1 MKTYF
6 FLCILSLLS
15 LSNALSFN
23 MSSCPA
29 YYELQSE
36 SVARNFDIAKFPGT
50 YYEVLFHDYT
60 QFPTCLSL
68 SCVRSQKAMVHLDDN
83 QAQIVDTFT
92 IGCFGAP
99 FSLPLYFN
107 ATSNNGYF
115 EGYLKNAPTWWKI
128 LEPGEFYPD
137 TIVDFEED
145 PQDPGQYKW
154 VIEFQC
160 KEATVLGHK
169 FVSFTGINFYS
180 KYYQVDENYLN
191 NMVTRARAAG
201 LGVYLDAGVGIR
213 KMDFSNCTNVW
224 KESATE

>member
-1 MKTYF
+1 MKTPIFLF
-6 FLCILSLLS
+6 FLYFLS
-15 LSNALSFN
+15 LSNVLSFN
-23 MSSCPA
+23 MSSCPS
-29 YYELQSE
+29 YFELQSE
-36 SVARNFDIAKFPGT
+36 RVARDFNIAKFPGT

-68 SCVRSQKAMVHLDDN
+68 SCVRSEKTMINLEGNKVQIIDN
-83 QAQIVDTFT
+83 FT

-115 EGYLKNAPTWWKI
+115 QGYLKNAPSWWKI

-145 PQDPGQYKW
+145 PQDPSQYKW

-160 KEATVLGHK
+160 KESTILGIKH
-169 FVSFTGINFYS
+169 VSFTGINFYS
-180 KYYQVDENYLN
+180 KYYQVDEDYLN
-191 NMVTRARAAG
+191 NMITRARAAG
-201 LGVYLDAGVGIR
+201 LGIYLDAGVGLR
-213 KMDFSNCTNVW
+213 KMDFSNCANVW
-224 KESATE
+224 KENAKE